1 MFTIIMV
8 AMKNSLDYYI
18 VFIFI
23 VKILYAITAAMAF
36 YLSHTKKNEGVV
48 YEDTV
53 YWRDRFE
60 FIFVACM
67 STLIIYFF
75 NPRNKKPVEF
85 DFETKLL
92 FFIFG
97 WIVLIKANWQ
107 VFFGE
112 SYLLH
117 AIQKIL

>member
-1 MFTIIMV
+1 MI

-18 VFIFI
+18 GFIFI
-23 VKILYAITAAMAF
+23 VKILYAITAAIAF
-36 YLSHTKKNEGVV
+36 YLSYTKNEGAV
-48 YEDTV
+48 YEDTL

-67 STLIIYFF
+67 STLIIFLF
-75 NPRNKKPVEF
+75 NPRSKKPIEF

-92 FFIFG
+92 FFIYG

-117 AIQKIL
+117 TIQKIL